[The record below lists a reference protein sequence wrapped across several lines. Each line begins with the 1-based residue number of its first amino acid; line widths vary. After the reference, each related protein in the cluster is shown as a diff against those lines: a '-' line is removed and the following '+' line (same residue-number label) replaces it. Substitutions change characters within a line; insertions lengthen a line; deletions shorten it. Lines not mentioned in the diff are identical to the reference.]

1 MALLTYTREYSSGIS
16 VVYVD
21 LLENTG
27 LKIGARLDQRLML
40 SSQIIRRLVDSR
52 QEKRHHFFLILM
64 ILKLKTQLSKESCT
78 GLCNV
83 GRLVTN
89 VASVMTSFNFSPQ
102 ILEKLI
108 CDNVKIN
115 KRYRSTYIKI
125 GWLSCSKCFNR
136 MSTA

>member
-27 LKIGARLDQRLML
+27 LKIGARWLDQRLML
-40 SSQIIRRLVDSR
+40 SSQIIRRLVDSHL
-52 QEKRHHFFLILM
+52 EKRHHFFLILM

-89 VASVMTSFNFSPQ
+89 VASVMTSFNFSPP
-102 ILEKLI
+102 
-108 CDNVKIN
+108 N
-115 KRYRSTYIKI
+115 S
-125 GWLSCSKCFNR
+125 
-136 MSTA
+136 